1 MIEPIHSKDGNT
13 YWMYRNNPYTS
24 PPEECAGFVYL
35 IHNLAL
41 NKLYVG
47 KKLFWTVKKLPPL
60 KGKKNK
66 RHKRVQTDW
75 RDYWGS
81 NTQLQQDV
89 QQLGAHNFRREIIHL
104 CANKNQM
111 SYYETLEQFNR
122 EVLLHDN
129 YYNGIINCRVTNRGL
144 DK

>member
-1 MIEPIHSKDGNT
+1 MAEWI
-13 YWMYRNNPYTS
+13 YRGKTYTS
-24 PPEECAGFVYL
+24 PPKECAGFVYL
-35 IHNLAL
+35 IHNHAY

-47 KKLFWTVKKLPPL
+47 KKLFWSTKKLPPL
-60 KGKKNK
+60 KGRKNK
-66 RHKRVQTDW
+66 RHKRVETDW
-75 RDYWGS
+75 RNYWGS

-89 QQLGAHNFRREIIHL
+89 QALGTQYFRREILHL

-122 EVLLHDN
+122 EVLLDDT
-129 YYNGIINCRVTNRGL
+129 YYNGIINCRVTSKGL